1 MDKLKSIKIKYK
13 DGTYSDE
20 IPIGVLAEYVDYNDT
35 KTLKQVLD
43 LDVTK
48 GTVEER
54 LNKQS
59 NDISSMSTVVDNA
72 NENANVASGK
82 ADAVNTRLDNI
93 IIESGTSEAEVVAA
107 RTNANT
113 GVTYTTLAQRLDSE
127 NSEIK
132 EDLSQNIST
141 ILGNNVFSVK
151 DADITSKAGVRFVAD
166 ATNGT
171 ITANG
176 TSTGANSIFTQ
187 TFTVKQDGT
196 YTITGCPA
204 GGSTSKYYIRIKEVS
219 GNDIGNGVQVELVAN
234 TTYTLWVVIGMSRTV
249 TNLVFTPSIT
259 YGGTTLNSLAD
270 SVDNLSGM
278 ASGLLASRFIT
289 NNAGTPLTILH
300 ISDIHSDSDA
310 LRRIEKE
317 AEKHSESI
325 GGKICTGDMVAN
337 TGGNISSWW
346 NASFMTCV
354 GNHDS
359 ATTSGT
365 TYNWNGVSMANREAY
380 YITPYEDSW
389 GDIVHTNGTSYYYK
403 DYATEKVRLIV
414 IDAMLYTG
422 TTMETEATAQT
433 AWLADALA
441 GAISAGLHVL
451 IATHAPHGGAE
462 KVESSFSQNW
472 QAIMPTQADCDTP
485 QTVIDTVAQAI
496 TNGLHFIGYLCG
508 HTHRDVLWDATG
520 DKSQLMYCITCAN
533 VDTPAQW
540 RVGDLY
546 RDIDRDAYNLV
557 TIDTTN
563 TIVKIVRG
571 GGADISNDMRT
582 RKGICINYTTG
593 DIVGEIL

>member
-1 MDKLKSIKIKYK
+1 MNIAEKLFSVLMGKVSKLSSGMETINETITTTTSDLTVLEGKVDTGLSAINDK
-13 DGTYSDE
+13 
-20 IPIGVLAEYVDYNDT
+20 
-35 KTLKQVLD
+35 
-43 LDVTK
+43 
-48 GTVEER
+48 
-54 LNKQS
+54 
-59 NDISSMSTVVDNA
+59 VDNM
-72 NENANVASGK
+72 
-82 ADAVNTRLDNI
+82 
-93 IIESGTSEAEVVAA
+93 IIESGTSDAETIAS
-107 RTNANT
+107 RTDSVT
-113 GVTYTTLAQRLDSE
+113 GKTYSTLGNRLDTQFA
-127 NSEIK
+127 EIK

-141 ILGNNVFSVK
+141 IWGDNVFAVK

-234 TTYTLWVVIGMSRTV
+234 TTYTLWVVIGMSRTIE
-249 TNLVFTPSIT
+249 NLVFTPSIT
-259 YGGTTLNSLAD
+259 YSGTTLNSLAD
-270 SVDNLSGM
+270 SVDNISGM

-300 ISDIHSDSDA
+300 ISDIHSDSET

-317 AEKHSESI
+317 VEKHSESI

-346 NASFMTCV
+346 DSSFMTCV

-359 ATTSGT
+359 ATKSGT
-365 TYNWNGVSMANREAY
+365 TYNWNGVSMADREAY
-380 YITPYEDSW
+380 YITPYKDSW

-403 DYATEKVRLIV
+403 DYATEKIRLIV

-422 TTMETEATAQT
+422 TAMETEATAQT
-433 AWLADALA
+433 AWLTDALS
-441 GAISAGLHVL
+441 GAVSAGLHVL
-451 IATHAPHGGAE
+451 IATHAPHGGAK

-472 QAIMPTQADCDTP
+472 QTIMPTQADCDTP

-496 TNGLHFIGYLCG
+496 TDGLHFIGYLCG
-508 HTHRDVLWDATG
+508 HTHRDVLWDAIG

-546 RDIDRDAYNLV
+546 RDINRDAYNLV

-563 TIVKIVRG
+563 TLVKIVRG